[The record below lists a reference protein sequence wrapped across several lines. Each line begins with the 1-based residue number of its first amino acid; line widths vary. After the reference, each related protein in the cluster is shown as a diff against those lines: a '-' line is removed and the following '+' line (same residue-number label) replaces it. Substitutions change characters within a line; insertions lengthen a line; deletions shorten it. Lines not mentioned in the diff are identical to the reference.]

1 MAAFNPYL
9 PCLVEEKVT
18 QFNSR
23 SNYFGLIDNTEADRA
38 ELHGYEVTMSGRLVL
53 PVLRPQPEDESQHTN
68 KTGKASKAI
77 G

>member
-9 PCLVEEKVT
+9 PCLADEVVT
-18 QFNSR
+18 QFNSQ
-23 SNYFGLIDNTEADRA
+23 SYYFGLIDNTEADRV

-53 PVLRPQPEDESQHTN
+53 PELRPQPEDELQQT
-68 KTGKASKAI
+68 SKAI